1 MCEWKKIHVNEEYV
15 LPGIGAVKVLKNELH
30 TETKGEKNWATE
42 DFVLVFTPDS
52 ALGGEN
58 QAVTFVQAVQDDYY
72 MKKGGKKYYTWNEG
86 KNTGLERRNLEGRE
100 DLVLSI
106 DQVITR
112 RNRDFR
118 YPEARTE
125 ERGALTSEDSKLDML
140 LASPELLLGLNI
152 VLLPDEP
159 EEMLE
164 LLKSPGDYRGVIF
177 KKGSEETAWRCLSPE
192 EQAFLR
198 SENYPYAFRPDDREA
213 QKTYFR
219 NRFYSDVDPLVGPC
233 YGTQR
238 EGGHWK
244 PARFSDSPTLY
255 CSADAE
261 EIGGSKTFE
270 LVVLYEGAEKNALCT
285 ISWGMD
291 WTDKSG
297 TPVLRDIQIR
307 RGCTA
312 EFREAATRWDQQGA
326 DLIIPIGEIKDF
338 EAAGE

>member
-1 MCEWKKIHVNEEYV
+1 MCEWKKINVNENYA
-15 LPGIGAVKVLKNELH
+15 LPGIGVVKVLANNLSMESKVG
-30 TETKGEKNWATE
+30 KKWATE
-42 DFVLVFTPDS
+42 DFVLVFTPDN

-58 QAVTFVQAVQDDYY
+58 GAVTFVQAVRDDYY
-72 MKKGGKKYYTWNEG
+72 MKKDGKKQYTWAEG
-86 KNTGLERRNLEGRE
+86 RNTGLDRRNLEGRE

-118 YPEARTE
+118 YPEARTAE
-125 ERGALTSEDSKLDML
+125 SGALSSEDSKLAML
-140 LASPELLLGLNI
+140 LTSPELLLGLKFI
-152 VLLPDEP
+152 LLPDELV
-159 EEMLE
+159 EMQNLLE
-164 LLKSPGDYRGVIF
+164 SPDNYLGVIF
-177 KKGSEETAWRCLSPE
+177 KKGCEETARHCLSQEAKDFFQRP
-192 EQAFLR
+192 
-198 SENYPYAFRPDDREA
+198 NYPFAFKPDDREA
-213 QKTYFR
+213 QETYFR
-219 NRFYSDVDPLVGPC
+219 NWFYSDADPLVGPC

-238 EGGHWK
+238 RDGRWK

-297 TPVLRDIQIR
+297 APVLKDIQIR
-307 RGCTA
+307 LGCTA
-312 EFREAATRWDQQGA
+312 EFREAAARWDQQGA
-326 DLIIPIGEIKDF
+326 DTIIPIGEIKDF
-338 EAAGE
+338 VPASE